1 MVTAPR
7 TATLGTLLRHLIEL
21 LDGAVEQ
28 AYARSGLSY
37 RPRYTPI
44 MRALLDLGPASIRA
58 ISLHAGITHSAVSQT
73 VSQMVKHGLVRLKP
87 GGDARERIV
96 VLTRAA
102 EAMMP
107 ALQRQ
112 WEATNAA
119 AQALDAE
126 LSCPLTSLLR
136 ETVAALERQPFAE
149 RIEET
154 AARLQRDNKKAS

>member
-1 MVTAPR
+1 M
-7 TATLGTLLRHLIEL
+7 

-28 AYARSGLSY
+28 AYARSGLNY

-58 ISLHAGITHSAVSQT
+58 ISLRAGITHSAVSQT
-73 VSQMVKHGLVRLKP
+73 VSQMAKHGLVRLKP

-96 VLTRAA
+96 VFTRAA
-102 EAMMP
+102 EAMVP

-112 WEATNAA
+112 WQATNAA
-119 AQALDAE
+119 AQALDDE
-126 LSCPLTSLLR
+126 LSSPLTALLR
-136 ETVAALERQPFAE
+136 ETVAALERQSFAE
-149 RIEET
+149 RIEAS